1 MIFRTR
7 KLIKPE
13 DLNSSN
19 TLFGGRAMSFL
30 DEEAAIYAMCQLD
43 TKSLV
48 TKIISEI
55 NFESPARQND
65 VIEIG
70 VETVSL
76 GRTSITLRAEIR
88 NKDTGRSICKIE
100 KIVFVSVDS
109 EGKPTPH
116 GKTVSKE

>member
-1 MIFRTR
+1 
-7 KLIKPE
+7 
-13 DLNSSN
+13 
-19 TLFGGRAMSFL
+19 MSFL

-43 TKSLV
+43 TKSIV
-48 TKIISEI
+48 TKLISEI

-70 VETVSL
+70 VETISL

>member
-1 MIFRTR
+1 
-7 KLIKPE
+7 
-13 DLNSSN
+13 
-19 TLFGGRAMSFL
+19 MSFL

-116 GKTVSKE
+116 GKTAPKE

>member
-43 TKSLV
+43 TKSIV
-48 TKIISEI
+48 TKLISEI

-70 VETVSL
+70 VETISL

-116 GKTVSKE
+116 GKTEPKE

>member
-1 MIFRTR
+1 MSLF
-7 KLIKPE
+7 LI
-13 DLNSSN
+13 SSFN
-19 TLFGGRAMSFL
+19 
-30 DEEAAIYAMCQLD
+30 EEAAIYAMCQLD

-116 GKTVSKE
+116 GKTVPKE